1 MAGNKKNS
9 AELTET
15 VRVTFVDEDA
25 APQGAALILTDSDR
39 VEGYDRLYPG
49 AGLDAVAQATGF
61 KNKSGRKFSTFVA
74 NGQDAVQVFVR
85 ARGDDETF
93 DYEMAVAETAK
104 AMKGSGVRELTIHLG
119 GSDATADDAA
129 RAALGARLASYA
141 FNRHKSKATLP
152 KTRPLETVRVAV
164 DDPAAARNAYDNYY
178 GPVGDGMVFARDLV
192 NEPPNVLYPETY
204 KDRLVALE
212 ELGLEIEV
220 LGEAEMDELGMQALL
235 GVGKGSER
243 ESFLVVLKHLHGR
256 DGDAPA
262 LLVGKGLTFDS
273 GGISLKP
280 GANMW
285 DMKGDMGGSAAV
297 VGTMMALAKRKAKA
311 NVIGVVGLVEN
322 MPDGRAQNPGD
333 IVTSMSGQT
342 IEVQNTDAEGRLVL
356 CDALHYSIDKY
367 KPAACVDLATLT
379 GAIVIGLGHEY
390 AGLFSN
396 DDGLAE
402 QLNLAGDAS
411 TDKVWRMPLGKPY
424 DKLLNSPN
432 ADMKNIGGRAAGSIT
447 AAQFLQRFVPKGTVW
462 AHLDVAGTAMK
473 PSGRHDAREST
484 FGTGF
489 GVRLLNRWIASNH
502 EGAER

>member
-1 MAGNKKNS
+1 MI
-9 AELTET
+9 
-15 VRVTFVDEDA
+15 VDHGKD
-25 APQGAALILTDSDR
+25 Q
-39 VEGYDRLYPG
+39 GYDRLYSE
-49 AGLDAVAQATGF
+49 AGLDKVATATGF
-61 KNKSGRKFSTFVA
+61 KGKAGQKFTAVSTQ
-74 NGQDAVQVFVR
+74 GDEAVQIFVR
-85 ARGDDETF
+85 ARGSEDVF
-93 DYEMAVAETAK
+93 DFEMAVAETAK
-104 AMKGSGVRELTIHLG
+104 ALKGSGIRELTIHLG
-119 GSDATADDAA
+119 GSSATADDAA

-141 FNRHKSKATLP
+141 FNRHKSKATLS
-152 KTRPLETVRVAV
+152 KVLPLDTVRVAT
-164 DDPAAARNAYDNYY
+164 DDAKAAQAAYDNYY
-178 GPVGDGMVFARDLV
+178 GPVGDGMIFARDLV

-204 KDRLVALE
+204 KDRLVSLKSI
-212 ELGLEIEV
+212 GLDIEV
-220 LGEAEMDELGMQALL
+220 LDEAQMEDLGMEALL

-243 ESFLVVLKHLHGR
+243 ESFLVVMKHLHGK

-297 VGTMMALAKRKAKA
+297 VGTMMTLAKRKAKA

-356 CDALHYSIDKY
+356 CDALHYSINKY
-367 KPAACVDLATLT
+367 EPAACVDLATLT
-379 GAIVIGLGHEY
+379 GAIIVGLGTEY

-402 QLNLAGDAS
+402 QLSLAGEGS
-411 TDKVWRMPLGKPY
+411 TDKLWRLPLHKSY

-447 AAQFLQRFVPKGTVW
+447 AAQFLQRFVPKGTAW

-473 PSGRHDAREST
+473 PSGRTDARETT

-489 GVRLLNRWIASNH
+489 GVRLLNRWIAENY
-502 EGAER
+502 ED

>member
-1 MAGNKKNS
+1 MADTNFSS
-9 AELTET
+9 ADLTET
-15 VRVTFVDEDA
+15 VDISFVKDA
-25 APQGAALILTDSDR
+25 SATTGAALVIADHGKG
-39 VEGYDRLYPG
+39 EGYDRLYAD
-49 AGLDAVAQATGF
+49 AGLDAVAKATGF
-61 KNKSGRKFSTFVA
+61 KGKDGQKFSTFVTR
-74 NGQDAVQVFVR
+74 GDDAVQVFVR
-85 ARGDDETF
+85 ARGKDEVF
-93 DYEMAVAETAK
+93 DYEMAVADTAK
-104 AMKGSGVRELTIHLG
+104 ALRGSGVRELTIHLG
-119 GSDATADDAA
+119 GTSASADDAA
-129 RAALGARLASYA
+129 RAALGARLATYS
-141 FNRHKSKATLP
+141 FERHKSKATRSKVKAL
-152 KTRPLETVRVAV
+152 KTVKVAT
-164 DDPAAARNAYDNYY
+164 DDPAAARDAYDNYY

-204 KDRLVALE
+204 KNRLETLS
-212 ELGLEIEV
+212 ELGLEVEV
-220 LGEAEMDELGMQALL
+220 LDEARMEELGMEALL

-243 ESFLVVLKHLHGR
+243 ESFLVVMTHMHGQ

-262 LLVGKGLTFDS
+262 LIVGKGLTFDS

-297 VGTMMALAKRKAKA
+297 VGTMMALAKRKARA
-311 NVIGVVGLVEN
+311 NVVGVVGLVEN

-333 IVTSMSGQT
+333 VVTSMSGQT

-356 CDALHYSIDKY
+356 CDALHYSIERF

-379 GAIVIGLGHEY
+379 GAIIIGLGHEY

-402 QLNLAGDAS
+402 QLDLAGAAS
-411 TDKVWRMPLGKPY
+411 TDKVWRLPLGKPY
-424 DKLLNSPN
+424 DKLLDSPN

-447 AAQFLQRFVPKGTVW
+447 AAQFLQRFVPKDTPW

-473 PSGRHDAREST
+473 PSGRTDPRETT

-489 GVRLLNRWIASNH
+489 GVRLLNRWIAANY
-502 EGAER
+502 EA